1 MTRLSFSKLSRFET
15 CPLSYKL
22 HYLDRLTSEPGVP
35 LLFGSAVHAALEHLV
50 REHMHEERAG
60 ALPED
65 RAAELWQEAW
75 AKSGMSGIDVFRE
88 GLDIVHRFVREQGLL
103 EHHDVLAVEKEF
115 RITVG
120 GFNVLGYLDRV
131 DRVDDETVEVID
143 YKTNRQLFTREETDA
158 SLQMSLYHLAAQEL
172 WPWAKKVRLTFWM
185 LRHGL
190 RQTTERTADDIEGT
204 RRYVE
209 TLGTTINKAREFP
222 AKLNSNCV
230 YCDHRKHCP
239 TYTDALEGKREF
251 ICEDKGDLEA
261 VAKEREE
268 VARLAKVLYARK
280 GELEG
285 VIKTAL
291 KEHDELVLGGV
302 RYTMFKTS
310 KTEYPLDR
318 SLAVI
323 AEATGLARDELLDRI
338 VSIDNKALEALL
350 KELGKS
356 LDRPRLN
363 LLKAELDA
371 IADKTHSPRFWAKE
385 VA

>member
-1 MTRLSFSKLSRFET
+1 MTRLSFTKLSRFET
-15 CPLSYKL
+15 CPLLYKL

-35 LLFGSAVHAALEHLV
+35 LLFGSAVHAVLENLV
-50 REHMHEERAG
+50 REHMHEERIG
-60 ALPED
+60 PLPEG
-65 RAAELWQEAW
+65 RAADLWQEAW
-75 AKSGMSGIDVFRE
+75 AQSGMSGIDVFRE
-88 GLDIVHRFVREQGLL
+88 GLDIVHRFVREQGVL

-115 RITVG
+115 RLTVG
-120 GFNVLGYLDRV
+120 GFEVLGYLDRV

-190 RQTTERTADDIEGT
+190 RQTTERTTEDIEGT
-204 RRYVE
+204 RRYVD
-209 TLGTTINKAREFP
+209 TLGSTITKAREFP

-239 TYTDALEGKREF
+239 AYADALQGKREF
-251 ICEDKGDLEA
+251 ICEDTSDLEA

-268 VARLAKVLYARK
+268 CDRLAKVLYARK
-280 GELEG
+280 GELED
-285 VIKTAL
+285 VLKTAL
-291 KEHDELVLGGV
+291 KEHDDLVLGGV

-310 KTEYPLDR
+310 KSDYPLDR
-318 SLAVI
+318 TL
-323 AEATGLARDELLDRI
+323 ELLSRETGMAWHELLGR
-338 VSIDNKALEALL
+338 VAAIDNKSLEGLL
-350 KELGKS
+350 KELGKK
-356 LDRPRLN
+356 LDRPRVN

-371 IADKTHSPRFWAKE
+371 VAKKTHSPRFWAKE

>member
-1 MTRLSFSKLSRFET
+1 MIRLSFSKLSRFET

-35 LLFGSAVHAALEHLV
+35 LLFGSAVHAVLEDLV
-50 REHMHEERAG
+50 REHMHEERVG

-115 RITVG
+115 RIEVG
-120 GFNVLGYLDRV
+120 GFTVLGYLDRV

-143 YKTNRQLFTREETDA
+143 YKTNRQLLTREETDA

-190 RQTTERTADDIEGT
+190 RQTTERTADDIEST

-239 TYTDALEGKREF
+239 TYADALQGKREF

-385 VA
+385 LA

>member
-1 MTRLSFSKLSRFET
+1 MIRLSFSKLSRFET

-35 LLFGSAVHAALEHLV
+35 LLFGSAVHAVLEGLV
-50 REHMHEERAG
+50 REHMHEERVG
-60 ALPED
+60 ALPEE

-115 RITVG
+115 RIEVG

-190 RQTTERTADDIEGT
+190 RQTTERTADDIEST

-239 TYTDALEGKREF
+239 TYADALQGKREF

-318 SLAVI
+318 SLAVL
-323 AEATGLARDELLDRI
+323 AEATGLARGELLDRI

>member
-1 MTRLSFSKLSRFET
+1 MTRLSFTKLSRYET

-35 LLFGSAVHAALEHLV
+35 LLFGSAVHAVLENLV
-50 REHMHEERAG
+50 REHMHEERVG
-60 ALPED
+60 PLPEV

-88 GLDIVHRFVREQGLL
+88 GLDIVHRFVREQGVL

-115 RITVG
+115 RLRIG
-120 GFNVLGYLDRV
+120 GFEVIGYLDRV

-172 WPWAKKVRLTFWM
+172 WSWAKKVRLTFWM

-190 RQTTERTADDIEGT
+190 RQTTERTDENIEGT
-204 RRYVE
+204 QRYVD
-209 TLGTTINKAREFP
+209 TLGATITKAHEFP
-222 AKLNSNCV
+222 AKLNSNCI

-239 TYTDALEGKREF
+239 AYADALQGKREF
-251 ICEDKGDLEA
+251 ICEDTSDLEA

-285 VIKTAL
+285 VLKTAL
-291 KEHDELVLGGV
+291 KDQDELVLGGV

-310 KTEYPLDR
+310 KSDYPLDR
-318 SLAVI
+318 TL
-323 AEATGLARDELLDRI
+323 ELLSRETGMAWHELLGR
-338 VSIDNKALEALL
+338 VAAVDNKALEGLL
-350 KELGKS
+350 KELGKK
-356 LDRPRLN
+356 LDRPRVN
-363 LLKAELDA
+363 LLKAELEA
-371 IADKTHSPRFWAKE
+371 VAKKTHSPRFWAKE

>member
-1 MTRLSFSKLSRFET
+1 M
-15 CPLSYKL
+15 
-22 HYLDRLTSEPGVP
+22 
-35 LLFGSAVHAALEHLV
+35 
-50 REHMHEERAG
+50 
-60 ALPED
+60 
-65 RAAELWQEAW
+65 
-75 AKSGMSGIDVFRE
+75 
-88 GLDIVHRFVREQGLL
+88 
-103 EHHDVLAVEKEF
+103 
-115 RITVG
+115 
-120 GFNVLGYLDRV
+120 LGYLDRV

-190 RQTTERTADDIEGT
+190 RQTTERTADDIEST

-239 TYTDALEGKREF
+239 TYADALQGKREF

-318 SLAVI
+318 SLAVL
-323 AEATGLARDELLDRI
+323 AEATGLARGELLDRI

>member
-1 MTRLSFSKLSRFET
+1 MIRLSFSKLSRFET

-35 LLFGSAVHAALEHLV
+35 LLFGSAVHAVLEGLV
-50 REHMHEERAG
+50 REHMHEERVG

-115 RITVG
+115 RIDVG
-120 GFNVLGYLDRV
+120 GFTVLGYLDRV

-143 YKTNRQLFTREETDA
+143 YKTNRQLFTREEIDA

-209 TLGTTINKAREFP
+209 TLGTTINKACEFP

-239 TYTDALEGKREF
+239 TYADALQGKREF

-318 SLAVI
+318 SLAVL

-356 LDRPRLN
+356 LERPRLN